1 MTLCIDFFY
10 VNGIPLL
17 HTISRSFKFRTV
29 EETTNRNQ
37 STMVRGIKR
46 AVQLYRA
53 RGLIVNNIH
62 ADNEF
67 ECCRAEIRPIQL
79 DIAGVGMHVGEVE
92 RYIRTIKE
100 RVRCTTHHLPF
111 KRYPKIMTT
120 GCVTYNIK
128 RLNNLPADDGVSD
141 TMSPNTLITGAPG
154 IEYKELTKLQ
164 FGDYVQV
171 HQENTITNTNEPRS
185 VGAIAIYPSG
195 NAQGTWYFM
204 SLNTGKRLHRR
215 NWTVLPMGEE
225 IITKVHLLAE
235 KEGRSKVIN
244 NFNF

>member
-1 MTLCIDFFY
+1 
-10 VNGIPLL
+10 
-17 HTISRSFKFRTV
+17 
-29 EETTNRNQ
+29 
-37 STMVRGIKR
+37 MVQGIKR

-67 ECCRAEIRPIQL
+67 ECCRTEIRPIQL

-92 RYIRTIKE
+92 RSIRTIKE

-128 RLNNLPADDGVSD
+128 RLNSLPADDGVSN
-141 TMSPNTLITGAPG
+141 TMSPNTLVTGVPG

-171 HQENTITNTNEPRS
+171 HQENPITNTNEPRS
-185 VGAIAIYPSG
+185 VRAIAIYPSG

-204 SLNTGKRLHRR
+204 SLNTGRRLHRR
-215 NWTVLPMGEE
+215 NWTVSLMGQDVLDRVD
-225 IITKVHLLAE
+225 KLA
-235 KEGRSKVIN
+235 KA
-244 NFNF
+244 